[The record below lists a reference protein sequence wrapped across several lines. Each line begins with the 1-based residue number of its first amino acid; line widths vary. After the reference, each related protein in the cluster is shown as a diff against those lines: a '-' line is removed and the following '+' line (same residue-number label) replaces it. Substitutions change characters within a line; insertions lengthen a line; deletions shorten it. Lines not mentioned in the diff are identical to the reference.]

1 MTMTTDTNVGVY
13 EKNRRNTVTAG
24 TRYANCCIL
33 FNPRT
38 TSRYSVE
45 QRARREAVEAWEK
58 EWGTIPWDLVQIV
71 TTHVTMQVIVDLR
84 VDARR

>member
-1 MTMTTDTNVGVY
+1 MTMTADTNVGVY

-24 TRYANCCIL
+24 TRYGNCCVL
-33 FNPRT
+33 FDPRT

-45 QRARREAVEAWEK
+45 QYARLRAVEAWEK
-58 EWGTIPWDLVQIV
+58 EWGPIPWDLVQIV

-84 VDARR
+84 VDARA